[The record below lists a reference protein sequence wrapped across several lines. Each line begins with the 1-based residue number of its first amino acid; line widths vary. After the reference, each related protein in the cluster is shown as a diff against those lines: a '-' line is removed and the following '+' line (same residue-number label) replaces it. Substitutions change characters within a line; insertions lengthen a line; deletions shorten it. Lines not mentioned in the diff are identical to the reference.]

1 MRSFAEAAE
10 ARIME
15 AAIPFIQKLCLGKWY
30 NLEYQDRVSEACRIF
45 LEDLRTMPLSTG
57 SFLEEYRADLDEK
70 MRRINRSTPSIRYGC
85 SLDSLFSRK
94 TGEFFD
100 GYRFI
105 SSPMT
110 DLSVVVVKE
119 FLRSL
124 PVQEREIVEFILEGY
139 SKSEILDKLGIS
151 AGQFER
157 KRGKIRS
164 LCKSWFGNE
173 VEEQLE
179 VSLYFC
185 RKYK

>member
-1 MRSFAEAAE
+1 MRSSAVAVE

-85 SLDSLFSRK
+85 SLDGLFSRK

-110 DLSVVVVKE
+110 DLSIVVVKE

-124 PVQEREIVEFILEGY
+124 PARDREIVVLILEGY
-139 SKSEILDKLGIS
+139 RKSEILDKLGIGS
-151 AGQFER
+151 GQFER
-157 KRGKIRS
+157 ERDKIRC
-164 LCKSWFGNE
+164 LCKSWFGSE
-173 VEEQLE
+173 IEEQLE
-179 VSLYFC
+179 
-185 RKYK
+185 